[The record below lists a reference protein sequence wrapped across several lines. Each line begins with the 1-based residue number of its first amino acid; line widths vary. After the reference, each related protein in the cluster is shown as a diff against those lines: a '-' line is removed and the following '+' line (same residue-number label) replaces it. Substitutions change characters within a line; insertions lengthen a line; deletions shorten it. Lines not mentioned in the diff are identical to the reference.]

1 MAVDFDFFAKALEL
15 QRRGQPF
22 ATAVVV
28 RVDRPTSGQPGDKAI
43 ITLDGNL
50 YGWIG
55 GSCARP
61 TVLEEAVSAIREDRP
76 RLVRLS
82 SDTESEVDRE
92 GMTDL
97 SMTCFSGGTMEIY
110 IEPHQPRME
119 LLIIGDQP
127 IAAALA
133 ALGKTMGYA
142 TIAVAIPDVCR
153 PVAGADRVVEGL
165 QVIDSI
171 ITPMTFVVVAT
182 HGDHDEVAVS
192 SALKAGAR
200 YVGLVA
206 SPKRAESIFE
216 FLRSSGSSDDELSR
230 VDAPA
235 GLDIRAR
242 LPHEIALSILAGIV
256 QRRRNRGFVDWS
268 DAVEDQ
274 KRPFEVPGDG
284 TDPSAI
290 DPVCG
295 MSVAKAGAANVF
307 AYEGIEYYFCCGG
320 CLARFSADPKRYL
333 QRES

>member
-1 MAVDFDFFAKALEL
+1 LAVDLDFFAKALEL

-43 ITLDGNL
+43 ITLDGSL

-61 TVLEEAVSAIREDRP
+61 TVLKEAATAIRDDRS
-76 RLVRLS
+76 RLIRLS
-82 SDTESEVDRE
+82 SDAESGVDRE

-110 IEPHQPRME
+110 IEPHQPRTE
-119 LLIIGDQP
+119 LLILGDQP
-127 IAAALA
+127 IAAALS

-142 TIAVAIPDVCR
+142 IIGVAIPDVCQ
-153 PVAGADRVVEGL
+153 PVAGADRVVDDL
-165 QVIDSI
+165 QAIDSI

-192 SALKAGAR
+192 SALKAGAG

-216 FLRSSGSSDDELSR
+216 YLRSSGWSEDDLSR

-235 GLDIRAR
+235 GLDIQAR

-256 QRRRNRGFVDWS
+256 QRRRNRRSMGWA
-268 DAVEDQ
+268 DAAESGD
-274 KRPFEVPGDG
+274 RPANVSAKGDEMA
-284 TDPSAI
+284 AI

-295 MSVAKAGAANVF
+295 MSVAKAGAAHVL
-307 AYEGIEYYFCCGG
+307 AHEGTDYYFCCGG

-333 QRES
+333 QSES